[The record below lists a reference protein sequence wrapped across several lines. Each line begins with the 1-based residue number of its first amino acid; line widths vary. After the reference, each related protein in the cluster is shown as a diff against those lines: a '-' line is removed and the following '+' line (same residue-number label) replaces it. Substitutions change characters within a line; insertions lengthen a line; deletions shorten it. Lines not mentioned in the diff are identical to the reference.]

1 MRALALTIV
10 VVLSTLP
17 VYAEDL
23 PASDASIKQLLDSIL
38 GQLDSVMRASMRDAT
53 QGQAFTAAQQ
63 TVVDD
68 MARQLA
74 SIMREGMKWQSI
86 VPMMVEIYRQNF
98 TEKEIRGMIAFYQT
112 PAGRAFVAKMLAVSA
127 RSLQAV
133 QSRMAGVMPKIQAL
147 QKETVEKLKAS
158 SAAPADGQ

>member
-98 TEKEIRGMIAFYQT
+98 TEKEIRGMIARV
-112 PAGRAFVAKMLAVSA
+112 PHLIR
-127 RSLQAV
+127 
-133 QSRMAGVMPKIQAL
+133 
-147 QKETVEKLKAS
+147 VEESK
-158 SAAPADGQ
+158 